1 MPESDRTQRAHGF
14 ELLAGSRA
22 ALGDIAGARAAVAE
36 LAGVAE
42 AVHSEPLRAALAV
55 ASGVVE
61 AQSGQPESARALLE
75 DAADHYE
82 RCGMPCEAAHARLDL
97 ARVLR
102 SLAQDKAARRE
113 ERQAAHTLQRL
124 GAARTVL
131 ARATGQS
138 GELSA
143 RELEVLS
150 LVAKG
155 LSDREIAQRLA
166 LSPHTVH
173 RHVSNILVR
182 LGESSRTVAVAHA
195 THQGLL

>member
-1 MPESDRTQRAHGF
+1 
-14 ELLAGSRA
+14 
-22 ALGDIAGARAAVAE
+22 
-36 LAGVAE
+36 
-42 AVHSEPLRAALAV
+42 
-55 ASGVVE
+55 
-61 AQSGQPESARALLE
+61 
-75 DAADHYE
+75 
-82 RCGMPCEAAHARLDL
+82 MPCEAAHARLDL

-182 LGESSRTVAVAHA
+182 LGESSRTAAVAHA